1 MKKMKLMKWAEQAQ
15 TALNGRILSRRPRL
29 YQSCSAIVEEE
40 EDKRN
45 VIIYRNGSRRSK
57 SIFPNPREKFY
68 RKYASM
74 CQYYLLKK
82 LYSSS

>member
-1 MKKMKLMKWAEQAQ
+1 M

-29 YQSCSAIVEEE
+29 YQSYSAIEEEEEEEEE